1 MGWIFPKW
9 IRLFWI
15 CKLLSDKL
23 WCKEYRKT
31 NSTGTVQHLYTSIP
45 VGGAAGRSDFLYWNL
60 RRRGAG
66 NAYRNL
72 CRQWSDTDILHEL
85 VFIDIRMPG
94 LDGNQTALKLRN
106 YNKDA
111 VLIFYSSYFEPT
123 VDSINFGQPFRYIMK
138 DLHDTRACGMWRI
151 IWT

>member
-1 MGWIFPKW
+1 MAAMNIPVKQHSEISWNTVCVGWIFPKW
-9 IRLFWI
+9 IRLFRI

-45 VGGAAGRSDFLYWNL
+45 VGGTAGRFDFLYWNL

-72 CRQWSDTDILHEL
+72 CRQWSDDPLWTSGAVYVHQFPIL
-85 VFIDIRMPG
+85 
-94 LDGNQTALKLRN
+94 A
-106 YNKDA
+106 
-111 VLIFYSSYFEPT
+111 EP
-123 VDSINFGQPFRYIMK
+123 F
-138 DLHDTRACGMWRI
+138 LW
-151 IWT
+151 IWTMVRKKGGCISRPERRTDEKS

>member
-45 VGGAAGRSDFLYWNL
+45 VGGTAGRFDFLYWNL

-72 CRQWSDTDILHEL
+72 CRQWSDDPLWTSSAVYVHQFPIL
-85 VFIDIRMPG
+85 
-94 LDGNQTALKLRN
+94 A
-106 YNKDA
+106 
-111 VLIFYSSYFEPT
+111 EP
-123 VDSINFGQPFRYIMK
+123 F
-138 DLHDTRACGMWRI
+138 LW
-151 IWT
+151 IWTMVRKRAAASAVRKGEAMKSLEKATADYEKAKEKWKHPKPDMKQI